1 MGVRPLLRVSK
12 AQATHLFRFITHVE
26 ISLNPWSEFRLAST
40 REFWRAI
47 SVPRL
52 RKANPKC
59 VINVETHN
67 KKVAPMVAVKYLDG
81 SSQTFE
87 PEKLDVVEIMSD
99 IHQHAHVINA
109 KYEDEGKELE
119 A

>member
-1 MGVRPLLRVSK
+1 MRRELLRPLSFFFL
-12 AQATHLFRFITHVE
+12 THLDR
-26 ISLNPWSEFRLAST
+26 
-40 REFWRAI
+40 
-47 SVPRL
+47 
-52 RKANPKC
+52 
-59 VINVETHN
+59 
-67 KKVAPMVAVKYLDG
+67 YLDG